1 MNKKDLNNKIF
12 ITILILISCF
22 FMIFTFRN
30 SRYVNLVDNR
40 QAYRFSM
47 PTMKS
52 LISGEYQDSIDETIA
67 DQLPKYNYFK
77 LLYLKIVNYTNIKTI
92 NLLDLNKPNEYVKLS
107 NIYLYN
113 DYLLYGTEY
122 NKDTK
127 NFIKE
132 TNNLIDNTDS
142 NVYLYFINTDL
153 NHNFKTGELTDTF
166 NNIKNSVKTNNI
178 DSLKY
183 DSFDEYKEY
192 FYKTDHHWNY
202 KGAYKGYTDI
212 ASLMNL
218 DVPKIKDTICVN
230 KFFNGSKFRDIAGL
244 KIINDEAC
252 VYDFDLPE
260 FDIYISGKK
269 ADDYGSPIEKLDQT
283 NEITYAYLYGADYD
297 EIIFINKETNSDKN
311 LLIYSN
317 SYSNA
322 INKLLASNYK
332 KTFVIDGRHYNG
344 ESMIDYIKDKK
355 IDDVIIISNNV
366 LLSDN
371 INW

>member
-12 ITILILISCF
+12 ITILVLISCF

-122 NKDTK
+122 DKDIN

-212 ASLMNL
+212 ANLMNL
-218 DVPKIKDTICVN
+218 DTPKIKDTICVN

-244 KIINDEAC
+244 KIINDETC

-260 FDIYISGKK
+260 FDIYISGEK
-269 ADDYGSPIEKLDQT
+269 ADDYGSPIGKLDQT

-297 EIIFINKETNSDKN
+297 EIIFINKEINSDKS